1 MAAKRS
7 DLADSETRF
16 RMPEGR
22 AVHAVHAVHGLHAG
36 RDAAGAVRSNS
47 AGQFKEGMQKGVL

>member
-22 AVHAVHAVHGLHAG
+22 AVHAVHGLHAG
-36 RDAAGAVRSNS
+36 HDAAGAVRSNS